1 MNSILERVYLVCTR
15 VRELNSTPIS
25 FKKLVSQIRRQFK
38 LAQFDLLIK
47 TKKEK
52 SLDCTEFYVNAYYD
66 ADNDSVNEIAIEIV
80 VFHNFKDCDQFSHLQ
95 ITDFL
100 KEIFDAVVHE
110 YKHKQQS
117 VARNYQTYSD
127 HNRIQYSAYL
137 SDPDEVDA
145 YAFSIAVELLRSLG
159 RQRSCIYLTRI
170 SVLSKVRQDSK
181 LVSPNLNAYLQHFG
195 LNIMVKRLAKKVYKH
210 LETIDTRFIFV

>member
-25 FKKLVSQIRRQFK
+25 FKKLVSQTRRQFK

-66 ADNDSVNEIAIEIV
+66 ADNDSVNETAIELV

-159 RQRSCIYLTRI
+159 RQRSYIYLTRI

>member
-25 FKKLVSQIRRQFK
+25 FKKLVSQTRRQFR
-38 LAQFDLLIK
+38 LAQFDLLIR

-52 SLDCTEFYVNAYYD
+52 SLDSTEFYVNAYYD
-66 ADNDSVNEIAIEIV
+66 ADDDSVDETAIEV
-80 VFHNFKDCDQFSHLQ
+80 VVYHNFDNCNQFSSLQ

-110 YKHKQQS
+110 FKHKQQS
-117 VARNYQTYSD
+117 MERNYHPYFP
-127 HNRIQYSAYL
+127 HNRNHYSEYL

-159 RQRSCIYLTRI
+159 RHRSYIYLTKI

>member
-66 ADNDSVNEIAIEIV
+66 ADNDSVNETAIEIV

-110 YKHKQQS
+110 HKHKQQS
-117 VARNYQTYSD
+117 IARNYQTYSD

-159 RQRSCIYLTRI
+159 RQRSYIYLTRI